1 MYVDSHVHFRDFNQ
15 KHKETVR
22 HGLEVARD
30 SGLDAVF
37 DMPNTDPPIMTRD
50 LVEDR
55 LRIAKEAGV
64 SDVFYGFYMGLT
76 ADPEQIKQA
85 SDIFREFRQ
94 VIGMKLYA
102 GHSVGNLGV
111 INEEEQRGVYDPFAR
126 EGYQGVLAVH
136 CEKESE
142 LDPNTW
148 NPQQPITHCHAR
160 PEKAEV
166 ESVRDQLQY
175 ARKSGFNGKLHVA
188 HISSPSAV
196 DLVVQAKKEGL
207 DISCGICP
215 HHFIY
220 DWSQMYDE
228 NGVLWKMNPPLRQP
242 ESRERTFQQLRNG
255 DIDWIETDHAP
266 HSLTEKLENPFMS
279 GIPGIAWWPVFE
291 EFLKQN
297 EFTDKQIEQLTYTN
311 IVNRF
316 GMDVQ
321 KSQRRVKDR
330 RADYPFDPYKKMAV
344 ELDW

>member
-111 INEEEQRGVYDPFAR
+111 INEEEQRGVYETLAR

-166 ESVRDQLQY
+166 NL
-175 ARKSGFNGKLHVA
+175 
-188 HISSPSAV
+188 
-196 DLVVQAKKEGL
+196 
-207 DISCGICP
+207 
-215 HHFIY
+215 
-220 DWSQMYDE
+220 
-228 NGVLWKMNPPLRQP
+228 
-242 ESRERTFQQLRNG
+242 
-255 DIDWIETDHAP
+255 
-266 HSLTEKLENPFMS
+266 
-279 GIPGIAWWPVFE
+279 
-291 EFLKQN
+291 
-297 EFTDKQIEQLTYTN
+297 
-311 IVNRF
+311 
-316 GMDVQ
+316 
-321 KSQRRVKDR
+321 
-330 RADYPFDPYKKMAV
+330 
-344 ELDW
+344 